1 MGIIPL
7 ENLIPEVALVKAM
20 WVLGNCDSY
29 DDIKNKMLENYS
41 SEFSWVIKCLNLIL
55 KTLD

>member
-20 WVLGNCDSY
+20 WVLGNSDSY
-29 DDIKNKMLENYS
+29 DEIKKMMLENYS
-41 SEFSWVIKCLNLIL
+41 SEFS
-55 KTLD
+55 